1 MIAFIKKYK
10 AFIIGLLLFRVIVV
24 CLSYFEII
32 YIDSSEVLANTL
44 SFIFGWLI
52 TSLPIHYF
60 SFLKKHKT
68 ISVKLSLLIIL
79 FILVMAND
87 NQSQIIDNPLTFVGL
102 IVIALGFFSIITPS
116 YFKKYALIIVGYYAL
131 TLSYFYYV
139 RVYVNDLNYYL
150 QQEKE
155 LKIILTVPLFVLLIG
170 WAYQQWKWIKSVES
184 KKAKAELALLK
195 SQISPHFFFNT
206 LNNLYGLTI
215 EKSDDAPNVV
225 LKLSDMMRYTIYM
238 GQEEKVLLK
247 DDITYLKN
255 YIDLHKIRYHKSVDI
270 RFKEDSN
277 PNIKIAPL
285 LLILP
290 LENAFKHGV
299 EHLAEE
305 AYIHIDLK
313 TDNGIIYFTIENNFD
328 SSITTK
334 KVGIG
339 LDNLK
344 QRLKLLYPNMHN
356 LKIEVKE
363 NNYKLSLKIHTV

>member
-10 AFIIGLLLFRVIVV
+10 AFIIGLLLFRLIVV

-32 YIDSSEVLANTL
+32 HIDNSEVLANTL

-52 TSLPIHYF
+52 TSLPIHFF
-60 SFLKKHKT
+60 SFLKQHKT
-68 ISVKLSLLIIL
+68 ISVKLLFLIVL

-102 IVIALGFFSIITPS
+102 IVITLVFFSIITPS
-116 YFKKYALIIVGYYAL
+116 YFKKYALITIGYYIL
-131 TLSYFYYV
+131 TLSYFYYI
-139 RVYVNDLNYYL
+139 RVYINDFNYYL

-155 LKIILTVPLFVLLIG
+155 LKIILSVPLFVLLIG
-170 WAYQQWKWIKSVES
+170 WIYQQWKWIKSVES
-184 KKAKAELALLK
+184 KKTKAELALLK

-238 GQEEKVLLK
+238 GQEEKVFLK
-247 DDITYLKN
+247 DDIAYLKN

-270 RFKEDSN
+270 RFKDNSN
-277 PNIKIAPL
+277 PTIKIAPL

-290 LENAFKHGV
+290 LENAFKHGA

-328 SSITTK
+328 SSIVTK
-334 KVGIG
+334 KAGIG

-344 QRLKLLYPNMHN
+344 QRLKLLYPNKHN
-356 LKIEVKE
+356 LQIEVKE
-363 NNYKLSLKIHTV
+363 NNYKLSLKIHTI